1 MRAIARTTPLPLGAR
16 RAWRESSAFCPGP
29 GRETPVFANFTKR
42 DRIHRATL
50 CDVLTAEVERHG
62 RGSNH
67 IGVVADDIDMP
78 WLAEQDGVA
87 RSP

>member
-1 MRAIARTTPLPLGAR
+1 MCAD
-16 RAWRESSAFCPGP
+16 
-29 GRETPVFANFTKR
+29 FTKR